1 MLLHHCRKDCRR
13 PSLSG
18 TTIVVWLSVLLPP
31 SRIAAFSSSSSAR
44 QFLVFICSIAL
55 LPPSVGRSVT
65 IVFVWSSQILLTH
78 HRLLSCVRRLASV
91 SVTILPPSSQTA
103 QKKNPSPF
111 QFPSFEFREQKLNQ
125 EKNLRLRRY
134 LKLQKAIL
142 VKATWQC
149 FTQQIL
155 MANML
160 FLRRWM
166 SRISETFIATSSKG
180 MLIPNLYFPSPH
192 LNEIRDKIEEA
203 LRLADLSAEKPHF
216 SHCLEWLLFTVFE
229 ADISR
234 PNANKNQLSVPK
246 HAKRSLLEKTC
257 DLIRNFSEYLD
268 VVVSVARKTDGCH
281 WTDLL

>member
-166 SRISETFIATSSKG
+166 SRISETFIATSSK
-180 MLIPNLYFPSPH
+180 
-192 LNEIRDKIEEA
+192 DKIEEA